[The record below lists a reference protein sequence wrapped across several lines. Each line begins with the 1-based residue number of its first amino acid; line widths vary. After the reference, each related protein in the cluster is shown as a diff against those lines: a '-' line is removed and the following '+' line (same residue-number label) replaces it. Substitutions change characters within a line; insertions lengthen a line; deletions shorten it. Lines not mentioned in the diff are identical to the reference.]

1 VLQVNRSCLK
11 GIEMNGENQAGIILD
26 SLLFPKIFRSFR
38 MAIQPSKLIIAFCSI
53 AMTGLVGWLMDLSTT
68 VITTPGTNGAETELN
83 LYLVAP
89 DKVDSYIERN
99 ATTEHP
105 RGVFSTMWGFGI
117 SKFHGSLRAIFRFD
131 LFGILDNIEEYL
143 HATKWAIWYHPTYC
157 AIFAL
162 INLCIVSV
170 GGGAICRI
178 AALQLAQNE
187 KPGVIESLRFS
198 IKRFTSFFATPLVPA
213 IIIAIAGLCVV
224 SIGLISN
231 IPFGLGELGVGI
243 LMLPA
248 LVAGAVIA
256 AVLLGAIGGLN
267 LTFPAVAYNGSD
279 SLDAVS
285 RSFNYVYAKPWRLG
299 FYTAIAV
306 IYGAICYI
314 FVRFFAFLLL
324 WSTYRG
330 LRFGAVTESARG
342 LRDKVAAIWPEP
354 AFSRLLDYS
363 NATGTWQESTAALLV
378 YLSALVIV
386 GLVASFIIS
395 FYFSSNTVIYA
406 LMRNQVDETPIE
418 EVYTETAESKGQPS
432 EAK

>member
-1 VLQVNRSCLK
+1 
-11 GIEMNGENQAGIILD
+11 MNGENQAGIILD

-38 MAIQPSKLIIAFCSI
+38 MAIQPSKLIIAFCMI
-53 AMTGLVGWLMDLSTT
+53 AMTGLVGWLMDLPKT

-83 LYLVAP
+83 LFLTAP
-89 DKVDSYIERN
+89 QRLDSYIERN

-117 SKFHGSLRAIFRFD
+117 SKFHGSLKSIFRFD
-131 LFGILDNIEEYL
+131 LFGVLDNAVEFLY
-143 HATKWAIWYHPTYC
+143 AVKWAIQYHPVYC
-157 AIFAL
+157 LIFAV
-162 INLCIVSV
+162 INLSIASI

-178 AALQLAQNE
+178 ASLQFAQNE

-198 IKRFTSFFATPLVPA
+198 IRRFTSFFGTPIVPM
-213 IIIAIAGLCVV
+213 IIIAITGLCLV
-224 SIGLISN
+224 SVGLISN
-231 IPFGLGELGVGI
+231 IPFGIGELGTGI

-248 LVAGAVIA
+248 LAAGAIIA

-267 LTFPAVAYNGSD
+267 LAFPAVAYDGSD
-279 SLDAVS
+279 GLDAVS

-299 FYTAIAV
+299 FYTAMAV

-330 LRFGAVTESARG
+330 LRLGAITQSVRG
-342 LRDKVAAIWPEP
+342 LPDKVAAIWPEP
-354 AFSRLLDYS
+354 TFSRLLSYS
-363 NATGTWQESTAALLV
+363 NATGSWQESTAAVLI

-406 LMRNQVDETPIE
+406 LMRNQVDETPLE
-418 EVYTETAESKGQPS
+418 TVYTETAETKGQPV
-432 EAK
+432 EAQQPSQ